1 MTIEKGTIFRNCYA
15 TLRTYFIYDHTITQ
29 RQTRDRSPAKFAGG
43 YGLVYIG
50 GKWELTKGV
59 QYYNIDLMNDKNFKP
74 VGKIDIDAL
83 IVKAIT
89 KEIERCEN
97 PRACKDCV
105 HCDDFKPTKYK
116 KPIYICDAVKNT
128 KCEKGANCYINGGL
142 CNCTQYPEYARIDEK
157 GKPLEASEI

>member
-1 MTIEKGTIFRNCYA
+1 MIEKGTIFRNCYA

-29 RQTRDRSPAKFAGG
+29 RQTRDRSPAKFVGG

-74 VGKIDIDAL
+74 VGKIDIDDL
-83 IVKAIT
+83 IVKTIT
-89 KEIERCEN
+89 KEIEKCE
-97 PRACKDCV
+97 KL
-105 HCDDFKPTKYK
+105 
-116 KPIYICDAVKNT
+116 IYICDAAKNT

-142 CNCTQYPEYARIDEK
+142 CNCTQYPEYARTNEQ